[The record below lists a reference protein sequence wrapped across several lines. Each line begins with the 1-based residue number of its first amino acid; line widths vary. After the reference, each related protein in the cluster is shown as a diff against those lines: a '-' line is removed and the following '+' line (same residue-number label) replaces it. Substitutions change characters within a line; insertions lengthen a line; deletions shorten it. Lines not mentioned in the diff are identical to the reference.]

1 MGSKWVFCACNK
13 PAKTYTSLSNELKLD
28 YIHGR
33 PSNSTT
39 SASMS
44 HRVQKN
50 WFKIDYKFVP
60 MDFSAT
66 ERLRLVQDGIETS
79 LVGGYHLRV
88 RVPANHHLRLY
99 GKSAH
104 CSFPVSSVLSKW
116 SSSSNQTSNDVK
128 IVARSLTLNQEAF
141 KKSCSYLFDVSEP
154 MGHKEDMFAERT
166 NHWEVS
172 WFLKFDSP
180 FDLYDF
186 ELNWKFVKNTL
197 VDEAKSSTI
206 SLPKEVA
213 FESFEHDLIFIF
225 KYILEQ
231 LLHQFWF
238 QILY

>member
-1 MGSKWVFCACNK
+1 MFCACNK

-60 MDFSAT
+60 MEFSAT
-66 ERLRLVQDGIETS
+66 ERLRLVQNAIETS
-79 LVGGYHLRV
+79 LIGGYHLRV

-99 GKSAH
+99 GRSAH

-116 SSSSNQTSNDVK
+116 TASNQTDDVK
-128 IVARSLTLNQEAF
+128 IAPRSLVLNQDVF

-154 MGHKEDMFAERT
+154 IASSDLFAERT
-166 NHWEVS
+166 NPWEVS

-186 ELNWKFVKNTL
+186 ELNWKFIKNTL
-197 VDEAKSSTI
+197 VDEAKSSGV

-213 FESFEHDLIFIF
+213 FESFDHDLIFIF
-225 KYILEQ
+225 K
-231 LLHQFWF
+231 
-238 QILY
+238 